1 MVTIITLDII
11 LLFINID
18 YYFDIIEFI
27 NNCSILNRSYLFSL
41 CSDSFTVGWLML
53 GKFSIPVSTN
63 ATIISG
69 TQKDEFIKNLRIH
82 AVKFYQDAKLDQDK
96 ILSSW
101 PPLRT

>member
-1 MVTIITLDII
+1 MVIFVTLGII
-11 LLFINID
+11 LLFTCLD
-18 YYFDIIEFI
+18 SYFNIIEFI
-27 NNCSILNRSYLFSL
+27 TNCSILDKSDLFSL

-96 ILSSW
+96 ILSSL
-101 PPLRT
+101 PK

>member
-27 NNCSILNRSYLFSL
+27 NNCSIFNRSYLLSL
-41 CSDSFTVGWLML
+41 CSDSFTVGLLML
-53 GKFSIPVSTN
+53 GKISLPVSTN

-69 TQKDEFIKNLRIH
+69 TQKDEFIENLRIH

>member
-1 MVTIITLDII
+1 MVTIITLNII
-11 LLFINID
+11 LLFTNID

-27 NNCSILNRSYLFSL
+27 TNCSIFNRSYLLSL

-96 ILSSW
+96 ILSSL
-101 PPLRT
+101 PK